1 MSLYLKIT
9 VPPWAAP
16 CLRLQAR
23 GTARARPV
31 KVSNSEGTP
40 RHAQG
45 SLTIGTGTPSHM
57 TGGPGRA
64 CAWAGQ
70 AHGTDEARPGQS
82 LTASSLPGVRC
93 SYYSLPRQYNEPYQN
108 VPIGSL
114 QYQRRPVESQRG
126 WNLISHSW
134 SASDDNR

>member
-1 MSLYLKIT
+1 MNEIIGEQIERTIMSLYLKIT

-82 LTASSLPGVRC
+82 LLLDGNDSFVIGINSSQIRC
-93 SYYSLPRQYNEPYQN
+93 
-108 VPIGSL
+108 
-114 QYQRRPVESQRG
+114 
-126 WNLISHSW
+126 
-134 SASDDNR
+134 

>member
-82 LTASSLPGVRC
+82 LMKMYDFNLNNSLMINFIKYVHIACLLNFIITREI
-93 SYYSLPRQYNEPYQN
+93 LQN
-108 VPIGSL
+108 IKNV
-114 QYQRRPVESQRG
+114 
-126 WNLISHSW
+126 
-134 SASDDNR
+134 

>member
-1 MSLYLKIT
+1 MNEIIGEQIERTIMSLYLKIT

-45 SLTIGTGTPSHM
+45 SLTIGTCDWACLGVPV
-57 TGGPGRA
+57 PGRA
-64 CAWAGQ
+64 RAS
-70 AHGTDEARPGQS
+70 ARIRHAQVNHWMSTVQLSKQS
-82 LTASSLPGVRC
+82 
-93 SYYSLPRQYNEPYQN
+93 NE
-108 VPIGSL
+108 VS
-114 QYQRRPVESQRG
+114 RKV
-126 WNLISHSW
+126 
-134 SASDDNR
+134 

>member
-82 LTASSLPGVRC
+82 LLNPNVLFTISRFDRVPGYEMR
-93 SYYSLPRQYNEPYQN
+93 N
-108 VPIGSL
+108 GT
-114 QYQRRPVESQRG
+114 
-126 WNLISHSW
+126 
-134 SASDDNR
+134 

>member
-1 MSLYLKIT
+1 MNEIIGEQIERTIMSLYLKIT

-45 SLTIGTGTPSHM
+45 SLTIGTGPPSHM

-70 AHGTDEARPGQS
+70 ANGTDEARPGQS
-82 LTASSLPGVRC
+82 L
-93 SYYSLPRQYNEPYQN
+93 RQRLLFTRE
-108 VPIGSL
+108 L
-114 QYQRRPVESQRG
+114 QG
-126 WNLISHSW
+126 GNLILRTSTHDLQSRIWSGSHQLSQH
-134 SASDDNR
+134 NP

>member
-82 LTASSLPGVRC
+82 LFVAFVHAQILRHIRYEQP
-93 SYYSLPRQYNEPYQN
+93 PMQ
-108 VPIGSL
+108 
-114 QYQRRPVESQRG
+114 
-126 WNLISHSW
+126 
-134 SASDDNR
+134 

>member
-82 LTASSLPGVRC
+82 LDASKPPPGAPLE
-93 SYYSLPRQYNEPYQN
+93 YPDP
-108 VPIGSL
+108 SL
-114 QYQRRPVESQRG
+114 QANYRRIIPTIG
-126 WNLISHSW
+126 
-134 SASDDNR
+134 